1 MNLKKKAANEPGNNS
16 QNVDIISQ
24 ATLAGSELG
33 FRDGY
38 EYGFLNGFNNN
49 SDDEEEHKA
58 PEVPKFPEG
67 KNPPTKKELED
78 FAQGYLDGYAE
89 GKKVG
94 SKDGSQAIEEDN
106 RENEIEVTSKRKG
119 YAHTHSIKKL
129 TDFVDLSDM
138 LTEQQGPQ
146 NIIEEAIKE
155 DPEHEEQPEEIISN
169 SKCKLIDYIL
179 VKIKIILNKC
189 LRNTVNR

>member
-1 MNLKKKAANEPGNNS
+1 MNRISLVFVILCFLVSSNSMNLKKKAANEPGNNS

-94 SKDGSQAIEEDN
+94 SKDGIQVDPHPDAPQA
-106 RENEIEVTSKRKG
+106 RQRALFALGRCRRVR
-119 YAHTHSIKKL
+119 
-129 TDFVDLSDM
+129 
-138 LTEQQGPQ
+138 
-146 NIIEEAIKE
+146 
-155 DPEHEEQPEEIISN
+155 
-169 SKCKLIDYIL
+169 
-179 VKIKIILNKC
+179 
-189 LRNTVNR
+189 